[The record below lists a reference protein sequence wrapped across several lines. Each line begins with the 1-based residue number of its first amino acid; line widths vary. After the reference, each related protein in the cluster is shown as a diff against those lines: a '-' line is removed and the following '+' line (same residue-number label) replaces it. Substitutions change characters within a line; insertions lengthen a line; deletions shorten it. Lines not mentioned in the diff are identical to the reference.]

1 MTLPPLP
8 PLRDSLL
15 WRMGLLLGGIALLAL
30 IGMSNA
36 LLTAVASAGDAAAIN
51 IAGSLR
57 MQSYRIAT
65 RLGAA

>member
-65 RLGAA
+65 RLGA